1 MAPLA
6 VPDIE
11 GRGLLV
17 ADLLGTAALAVVT
30 LLLAVSDA
38 DAVVVLGLAVA
49 GALFLGG
56 TVAWSIGFLRAVGR
70 SREEQIDLAGLFYL
84 TGSAPPETRTWFLR
98 TWFAQMAIA
107 AGAVA
112 VSRPPFAVMAP
123 VWGIGLITWW
133 ASRHATFPPRGAG
146 GDG

>member
-49 GALFLGG
+49 AALFLGG

-84 TGSAPPETRTWFLR
+84 TGSAPPEARTWFLR

-107 AGAVA
+107 AAAVA

-133 ASRHATFPPRGAG
+133 ASRHATFPPRGAD

>member
-1 MAPLA
+1 MAPIAL
-6 VPDIE
+6 PDIE

-17 ADLLGTAALAVVT
+17 ADLVGTAALAAVT
-30 LLLAVSDA
+30 LLLAVSNA

-49 GALFLGG
+49 VVLFVGG
-56 TVAWSIGFLRAVGR
+56 TVAWTIGFLRAVGR
-70 SREEQIDLAGLFYL
+70 SREEQVDLAGLFYL
-84 TGSAPPETRTWFLR
+84 TGSAPLEARTWFLR

-133 ASRHATFPPRGAG
+133 GSRHATFPPRGAG